1 MHERIPA
8 LTESLVGLLGS
19 EDNRVELIIS
29 HYWDGADLGVRY
41 NRLRLEHI
49 KHIWVPHSLGAVKKR
64 NVPETRWER
73 LRIDERIAVENGLV
87 SDLDHVVATSSR
99 IRRSLLDDYGC
110 KQEPLFLPPCVD
122 TERYHPRDVS
132 EEASIWSFLGQLSG
146 MSPEEVRRCKIVTEI
161 SRTDT
166 SKRKDVLI
174 RAFAQARER
183 VPESLLVVS
192 VDESEEELA
201 SDLKR
206 LVCALQ
212 LQRNV
217 AAVGYVWDLLPTL
230 YAVSD
235 VYCTPSV
242 MEGFGMSVQ
251 EAAATGVPVVASD
264 LVPFATEFLL
274 GAQIAE
280 AELEGSDHPLKLGEG
295 AIVAHADD
303 VNGFARALEMLLSDG
318 DLREEMGRR
327 AYQITVPYFT
337 WPRRVSRFLQE
348 VNIEPR
354 DADICRCRDR

>member
-1 MHERIPA
+1 
-8 LTESLVGLLGS
+8 
-19 EDNRVELIIS
+19 
-29 HYWDGADLGVRY
+29 
-41 NRLRLEHI
+41 
-49 KHIWVPHSLGAVKKR
+49 VPHSLGAVKKR